1 MLQCVMAGNN
11 KRSKSETVRLW
22 IEAVGIPVVIAA
34 LGLWQF
40 WLKEVRWPSEV
51 PVNLTAE
58 LSVKDAGF
66 KRANLR
72 EEQSSDQKLEAIELE
87 VTARNPS
94 TRPIYLLDNLWIAYG
109 IKITPT
115 HGKDWL
121 GAMET
126 QINGNHQIIG
136 GSHYE
141 AQHPIPVAAG
151 NVFTDNG
158 LQPNEKIVRTFV
170 FYVPQ
175 GEYDYVEV
183 DVGLPTV
190 SRENPDRSGE
200 GAARVEYKLREDR
213 SSFLPTVFL
222 IGADGNPDV
231 KPTAD
236 EIKDLGF
243 QWAVAT
249 RMLSLW
255 PASSPSPSDE
265 AP

>member
-1 MLQCVMAGNN
+1 MAATN
-11 KRSKSETVRLW
+11 KRSTSETVRLW

-66 KRANLR
+66 KHASLR
-72 EEQSSDQKLEAIELE
+72 EEQSSEQKLEAIELE
-87 VTARNPS
+87 VTARNAS

-109 IKITPT
+109 VKITPT
-115 HGKDWL
+115 EGKDWL
-121 GAMET
+121 EAMET
-126 QINGNHQIIG
+126 EINGNHQIMG

-170 FYVPQ
+170 FYVPH
-175 GEYDYVEV
+175 GVYDYVEV

-190 SRENPDRSGE
+190 SKENRDRPGE
-200 GAARVEYKLREDR
+200 GAARVEYKLRKDR
-213 SSFLPTVFL
+213 SSFLPSVFL
-222 IGADGNPDV
+222 IGSNGKPDY
-231 KPTAD
+231 PPSAD
-236 EIKDLGF
+236 EKKDLGF

-255 PASSPSPSDE
+255 QASSPSHQDE
-265 AP
+265 TP